1 MSQQQATNRF
11 ESLISNMIANPER
24 VYRVLL
30 YVAAVF
36 LLVNALFPI
45 YWLFV
50 LALTPLSDINNLWLL
65 PNGFNVA
72 AFLEVFDTVP
82 LHAYMVNS
90 FIIGTITTV
99 MVIAI
104 GSLAGYV
111 FGRLE
116 FPGRRPL
123 FLLFLVISYFPG
135 TTFLIPLFRF
145 FTGNVML
152 FGTPSP
158 DLFATPYPPAF
169 SLTAV
174 LLPLSIFILT
184 NFYSQI
190 PDGLE
195 DAARIEGCTRIGSL
209 YRVIMP
215 LSKPGVTTVAM
226 LTFILA
232 YNDFFFSFLL
242 TSGSPSEGA
251 PLVHG
256 ILRFIDLG
264 VRPYNLM
271 AAASLWG
278 LVPVVILVLIG
289 QQKIVSGLTS
299 GGLKE

>member
-1 MSQQQATNRF
+1 MSQEQASGRF
-11 ESLISNMIANPER
+11 ESLIAGMIQNPGR
-24 VYRVLL
+24 VYRVLF
-30 YVAAVF
+30 YVAVVF
-36 LLVNALFPI
+36 LAIHALFPI

-50 LALTPLSDINNLWLL
+50 LGLTPLTDISNLWLL

-72 AFLEVFDTVP
+72 AFWEVFDTVP
-82 LHAYMVNS
+82 LHEYMLNS

-99 MVIAI
+99 LIVAI

-123 FLLFLVISYFPG
+123 FLVFLVISYFPG

-145 FTGNVML
+145 FTGNVMI
-152 FGTPSP
+152 FGTASP
-158 DLFATPYPPAF
+158 DLYGTPFPPSF

-174 LLPLSIFILT
+174 FMPLSIFILT
-184 NFYSQI
+184 AFYSQI

-195 DAARIEGCTRIGSL
+195 DAARIEGCTRIGAL

-256 ILRFIDLG
+256 ILGFLDLG
-264 VRPYNLM
+264 IRPYNLM
-271 AAASLWG
+271 AVASIWG
-278 LVPVVILVLIG
+278 LIPVVIIVLIG
-289 QQKIVSGLTS
+289 QQKIVSGLTA